1 VGSKLIKYSIF
12 SFKNIFPNIKM
23 LIQSASLQGIR
34 ESNEDEHVIIENIDS
49 KDKNLNKVNM
59 LAVYDGHGG
68 PHVSKFLKDNMFRYF
83 LKKTN
88 DNKFNDNKKT
98 INYINGVFNHLQ
110 NKLKKQKFAKYSGST
125 ALVTLETKNRNKR
138 NLWVANTGDCR
149 SVMCNRYNIAI
160 QLTKDHKPNCMEERK
175 RIEGLNGK
183 IVFDGDDWRVK
194 DLSLSRAFGDLD
206 ATPYVT
212 HLPQIYKYK
221 ISNSDK
227 FIILACDGLWDVM
240 SNQEVINF
248 ILEYKSKIDP
258 LKDNINIAEKLAKFA
273 INSGSS
279 DNITIIINFF
289 K

>member
-1 VGSKLIKYSIF
+1 
-12 SFKNIFPNIKM
+12 M

-68 PHVSKFLKDNMFRYF
+68 PQVSKFLKDNMFKYF

-88 DNKFNDNKKT
+88 DNQLKDNKKT
-98 INYINGVFNHLQ
+98 INYIKGDFNHLQ
-110 NKLKKQKFAKYSGST
+110 NKLKKQKYAKYSGST
-125 ALVTLETKNRNKR
+125 ALVTLETKRRNKR

-149 SVMCNRYNIAI
+149 SVMCNRYNIAT

-183 IVFDGDDWRVK
+183 IVFDGDDWRIK

-212 HLPQIYKYK
+212 HLPQIYKYN
-221 ISNSDK
+221 ISSGDK
-227 FIILACDGLWDVM
+227 FLILACDGLWDIM
-240 SNQEVINF
+240 SNQEVVNF
-248 ILEYKSKIDP
+248 ILEYTSKIDP
-258 LKDNINIAEKLAKFA
+258 LKDNINIAEKLAQFA

>member
-1 VGSKLIKYSIF
+1 
-12 SFKNIFPNIKM
+12 M

-49 KDKNLNKVNM
+49 NDKNLNKVNM

-68 PHVSKFLKDNMFRYF
+68 PYVSKFLKDNMFKYF

-88 DNKFNDNKKT
+88 DNKLDDNKKT
-98 INYINGVFNHLQ
+98 INYINGVFSHLQ
-110 NKLKKQKFAKYSGST
+110 SKLKKYKYAKYCGST
-125 ALVTLETKNRNKR
+125 ALVTLETKKRNKR
-138 NLWVANTGDCR
+138 TLWVANTGDCR
-149 SVMCNRYNIAI
+149 SVMCNKYNIAV

-183 IVFDGDDWRVK
+183 ITFDGDDWRIK

-221 ISNSDK
+221 ISNNDK

-240 SNQEVINF
+240 SNQEVVNF
-248 ILEYKSKIDP
+248 VLEYKSKIDP
-258 LKDNINIAEKLAKFA
+258 LKDKINIAEKLAQFA

-289 K
+289 